1 MIKTNMCIAAA
12 FLLCSA
18 TLLKAQEN
26 DSISTTE
33 KKIDEVVMVGTRT
46 APRSSVS
53 TPLPVD
59 NIDAA
64 VLQSSGHSTVGQAL
78 QYRIPS
84 FNSTSAAVQDATS
97 LLDPFEI
104 RNLGSSRTLILIN
117 GKRKNQ
123 SSLIFTQNTIGKGET
138 GADLSSIPPIAI
150 KKIEILRDGA
160 SAQYGSDAIA
170 GVINVILKDKISFT
184 EINTNLSLY
193 SKGDGFSQNLSA
205 ITGSTFKNGGFI
217 TLATNLQNNDYAYR
231 NGKVNAYWEAQTFG
245 ANQSDVEAYLAK
257 YPDAQNKNAYPK
269 KSSIS
274 FLVNTSIPVSEN
286 ATIYANASFAAKK
299 VNSFANHRTPYWVNP
314 KNVLNAADGFTPSF
328 IGDLSDYGGTIG
340 YKTKTASNWIIDLSA
355 TFGGNKILYTVGN
368 TFNAAMGTSSP
379 INFKPGGFKFS
390 NIVGNLDVSK
400 RFSEHFALAFG
411 SEARREGYE
420 IFAGDPASYYQTG
433 AISFPG
439 SSTENSGTFS
449 RYNIGAYADAAF
461 DISDATTL
469 NATARFE
476 NYSDFGNAIVWK
488 VSGRQNIIGKQLVA
502 RGSVSTGFRAP
513 TLQQVYLS
521 TIQNVFNNGKIV
533 AEGLFNNV
541 GKEAKAIGI
550 PSLDAEKS
558 LNFTLGL
565 GIQPNK
571 NFTVTVDGYLI
582 NVYDRILLS
591 SRMSDKSTILDPLA
605 QIGVSNVTAASF
617 FINGVD
623 TRTIGLDIVANY
635 RNINWLSGKFALN
648 LAMNMNHSEI
658 TKNSDKLD
666 GLNLVAPFNRTEE
679 ALATTSRPALKA
691 VLGIDYAIGKWN
703 FSVNNTLFSK
713 ALYANSGMPGANLA
727 WNDPVAN
734 QQSYLRFDPRITT
747 DITLNYVINDKN
759 TINLGVMN
767 VFNILPKWRLLRMP
781 ADKTYDEI
789 YNTVTFNGRYPQ
801 SSYDAQHFSI
811 FGTQFVLGYSIK
823 F

>member
-1 MIKTNMCIAAA
+1 MKTHICIAAT
-12 FLLCSA
+12 FFLCST
-18 TLLKAQEN
+18 TLFQAQEQ
-26 DSISTTE
+26 DSITSTTE
-33 KKIDEVVMVGTRT
+33 KKIDEVVMVGTRA

-53 TPLPVD
+53 TPLPID
-59 NIDAA
+59 NIDAS
-64 VLQSSGHSTVGQAL
+64 VIQSSGHNSVGQAL

-170 GVINVILKDKISFT
+170 GVINVILKDKINFT
-184 EINTNLSLY
+184 EINTNLGLY
-193 SKGDGFSQNLSA
+193 SKGDGFSQNLSV

-217 TLATNLQNNDYAYR
+217 TFSTNLQNNDYAYR
-231 NGKVNAYWEAQTFG
+231 SGKVNAYWEAQTFG
-245 ANQSDVEAYLAK
+245 ADQSVVDAYLTE
-257 YPDAQNKNAYPK
+257 YPDAQNKNASPK

-274 FLVNTSIPVSEN
+274 FLINTSIPLSESTN
-286 ATIYANASFAAKK
+286 IYANASFATKK
-299 VNSFANHRTPYWVNP
+299 VNSFANHRAPYWVDP
-314 KNVLNAADGFTPSF
+314 ANVLNAPAGFTPSF
-328 IGDLSDYGGTIG
+328 IGDLTDYGGTFG
-340 YKTKTASNWIIDLSA
+340 YKTKTASEWIVDLSA

-368 TFNAAMGTSSP
+368 TFNAALGTSSP
-379 INFKPGGFKFS
+379 INFKPGGFRFN
-390 NIVGNLDVSK
+390 NIVGNLDVSR

-411 SEARREGYE
+411 SEARREEYE
-420 IFAGDPASYYQTG
+420 IYAGDPASYFQTG

-439 SSTENSGTFS
+439 SLPENSGTFS
-449 RYNIGAYADAAF
+449 RYNIGAYVDAAF
-461 DISDATTL
+461 DISDATSF

-476 NYSDFGNAIVWK
+476 NYSDFGNALIWK
-488 VSGRQNIIGKQLVA
+488 ISARQNIIGKKLVL
-502 RGSVSTGFRAP
+502 RGSVSTGFKAP

-521 TIQNVFNNGKIV
+521 TVQNVFSNGKVV

-550 PSLDAEKS
+550 PKLDAEKS

-571 NFTVTVDGYLI
+571 NFLITVDGYLI

-591 SRMSDKSTILDPLA
+591 SRMNDKATILDPLA
-605 QIGVSNVTAASF
+605 KIGVNNITSASF

-635 RNINWLSGKFALN
+635 KNIHWLSGKFGLN
-648 LAMNMNHSEI
+648 LAMNMNHSRI
-658 TKNSDKLD
+658 TKSSDKLN

-679 ALATTSRPALKA
+679 ALATTSRPALKT
-691 VLGIDYAIGKWN
+691 VLGIDYTIKNWN
-703 FSVNNTLFSK
+703 ISLNNTLFGK
-713 ALYANSGMPGANLA
+713 AIFANSGMPGANLA
-727 WNDPVAN
+727 WNDPIAD

-747 DITLNYVINDKN
+747 DIMFSYMINDKN
-759 TINLGVMN
+759 TVNFGVLN
-767 VFNILPKWRLLRMP
+767 VFNILPKWKLLRMP

-811 FGTQFVLGYSIK
+811 FGTQFVLGYSLK